1 MSEIRKL
8 SAYAPGA
15 SPPKIVLSQLAKI
28 YTPWP
33 TSPRTTWSSERLR
46 AALQAQAMGQFSQ
59 ASLLLDAMSED
70 DEIPGALAAR
80 VTATIGSSFSLRPRS
95 ETSVATPRRVRLLD
109 ESWPDVAPTEALA
122 DLLSDY
128 LMLGVGVG
136 TVDWDFSTDVWV
148 PRIRALPP
156 EYLEYDSY
164 DERWYYLTR
173 EGRIQITPGDGKWL
187 LFCQGDRPWMKGYLR
202 ALAALWRSK
211 QLTLGDWARY
221 CQKHGLPL
229 LKAKMP
235 IFRDAA
241 EKDRFVDDLVSLQ
254 SEGVIGL
261 PQDDSGHGYDVE
273 LLEATTVSWQTFQA
287 SLARADRKVQVMLL
301 GGNASTETVGSTGS
315 RNTAEVQA
323 RGLVAKSRRDARAL
337 EHFLRDQ
344 FIRPYALVNWGATSA
359 RDLPEPHYDVAPEA
373 DVQTWQNARLQF
385 ASTLKTFAEAGY
397 SVGNLAAVAR
407 DLGLD
412 LVEREPLGAPP
423 QDAAGSVLSALEK
436 FARGS

>member
-1 MSEIRKL
+1 MSGIL
-8 SAYAPGA
+8 SANAYAPGE
-15 SPPKIVLSQLAKI
+15 SPPEIVLSKLAKI

-46 AALQAQAMGQFSQ
+46 TALATMAAGQFAQASQ
-59 ASLLLDAMSED
+59 LLDAMQED

-80 VTATIGSSFSLRPRS
+80 VTATIGSDFSLRPRS
-95 ETSVATPRRVRLLD
+95 PESVATPRRVRLLD
-109 ESWPDVAPTEALA
+109 ESWPDVAPAEALA
-122 DLLSDY
+122 DLLADY

-136 TVDWDFSTDVWV
+136 TIDWDFSTDVWQ
-148 PRIRALPP
+148 PRIRALPT
-156 EYLEYDSY
+156 EYLEYDQY
-164 DERWYYLTR
+164 EQRWYYQAR
-173 EGRIQITPGDGKWL
+173 ELGRTPITPGDGKWL

-211 QLTLGDWARY
+211 QLTIGDWARY

-235 IFRDAA
+235 IFRDAE
-241 EKDRFVDDLVSLQ
+241 EKDKFVDDLVALQ

-261 PQDDSGHGYDVE
+261 PQDDSGNGYDVE

-287 SLARADRKVQVMLL
+287 SLERADRKVQVMLL

-323 RGLVAKSRRDARAL
+323 KGLVAKSRRDARAL
-337 EHFLRDQ
+337 EQFLRDQ
-344 FIRPYALVNWGATSA
+344 FIRPYALVNWGAA
-359 RDLPEPHYDVAPEA
+359 AVGDLPMPYYDVAPEA

-397 SVGNLAAVAR
+397 SVGNIDSVAR
-407 DLGLD
+407 DLGLE
-412 LVEREPLGAPP
+412 LTEREPLGAPP
-423 QDAAGSVLSALEK
+423 PGATGP
-436 FARGS
+436 

>member
-1 MSEIRKL
+1 MSVNL
-8 SAYAPGA
+8 SAYAPGE
-15 SPPKIVLSQLAKI
+15 SPPEIVISKLAKI
-28 YTPWP
+28 YSPWP
-33 TSPRTTWSSERLR
+33 TSPRSTWSSERLR
-46 AALQAQAMGQFSQ
+46 AALLAQSMGQFGQ
-59 ASLLLDAMSED
+59 VAQLLDAILED
-70 DEIPGALAAR
+70 DEIPGALATR
-80 VTATIGSSFSLRPRS
+80 VTATIGSDFSLRPRNPD
-95 ETSVATPRRVRLLD
+95 SVATPRRVRLLD

-136 TVDWDFSTDVWV
+136 TIDWDFSTEVWT
-148 PRIRALPP
+148 PRIRALPI
-156 EYLEYDSY
+156 EFLDYQDYEQ
-164 DERWYYLTR
+164 RWYYQTR
-173 EGRIQITPGDGKWL
+173 EQGRVQIAPGDGKWL

-202 ALAALWRSK
+202 ALAGLWRSK

-261 PQDDSGHGYDVE
+261 PQDDSGNGYDVE
-273 LLEATTVSWQTFQA
+273 LLEATTVSWQTFEA

-323 RGLVAKSRRDARAL
+323 KGLVEKSRRDARAL

-344 FIRPYALVNWGATSA
+344 FIRPYALINWGAASI

-397 SVGNLAAVAR
+397 SVANLEAVSR
-407 DLGLD
+407 DLGLE
-412 LVEREPLGAPP
+412 LTEREPLGSPSPGATGP
-423 QDAAGSVLSALEK
+423 
-436 FARGS
+436 